1 MGSVKSSTRP
11 YVQAPFSH
19 GFSCNKKHVHFATKI
34 PTSGPVNLDKGPQP
48 GVSTSVGNTV
58 DIRPL
63 TREPNVKVNESIEV
77 IENIQCDLLKSFH
90 FTKTNGLS
98 PSEDERLAATSKG
111 LNAFGSYLSVANH
124 DFISFKQS

>member
-1 MGSVKSSTRP
+1 MTS
-11 YVQAPFSH
+11 
-19 GFSCNKKHVHFATKI
+19 
-34 PTSGPVNLDKGPQP
+34 TSGPVNLDKGPQP

-58 DIRPL
+58 DTRPL

-98 PSEDERLAATSKG
+98 PSEDEHLAATSKG